1 MHFPSGVKPCT
12 GQGWLYMCA
21 TDTLLE
27 HKFDVRDIKSSTP
40 VVVWYADDDEDC
52 PPSHGAWLVQEFGA
66 KSRVFSGLGHVGA
79 AFVNHIKF
87 LEEVLGA

>member
-1 MHFPSGVKPCT
+1 MKRGVVST

-21 TDTLLE
+21 TDTLLD

-66 KSRVFSGLGHVGA
+66 KYRVFSGLGHVGA
-79 AFVNHIKF
+79 AFVDHIKF
-87 LEEVLGA
+87 LKEVLGA